1 MPGFTMPTRVVS
13 EWLLV
18 SATIILE
25 QSLWKVVILESFFI
39 FFVWKLFEQEF
50 SKVLRPMMCLR
61 GRVHIPIFKETCCL
75 LHILDG

>member
-25 QSLWKVVILESFFI
+25 QSLESGHFGEFLHVFSLEA
-39 FFVWKLFEQEF
+39 V
-50 SKVLRPMMCLR
+50 
-61 GRVHIPIFKETCCL
+61 
-75 LHILDG
+75 